1 VPQSDRVASLALVAG
16 HAWTVQAGASTLD
29 EAFQDLDFYT
39 NAITIDAGDT
49 ITWRIASVEPHTV
62 SLLAPGQLPPAP
74 DSLQAVTPAGGH
86 SYDGTAFV
94 NSGLLNDQQTFTV
107 AFPKAGTYKYY
118 CLLHQPAMEGTIVVA
133 RAGTPY
139 PHTQAFYTH
148 AGQVDEWVDLNAGPP
163 SVALFPFKPGG
174 TTLAAGIAPGLAV
187 AKPSQSTVLRFID
200 TNKASAITPNI
211 TISAGTTL
219 KWVNESNNEP
229 HTITFPPAG
238 QKLPPTLSPFSPPSG
253 GSTFDGTTLRNSG
266 IVPPG
271 KSYSLTFT
279 KRGAYLYYC
288 LFHAREGMFG
298 RVLVI

>member
-1 VPQSDRVASLALVAG
+1 
-16 HAWTVQAGASTLD
+16 
-29 EAFQDLDFYT
+29 
-39 NAITIDAGDT
+39 
-49 ITWRIASVEPHTV
+49 
-62 SLLAPGQLPPAP
+62 
-74 DSLQAVTPAGGH
+74 
-86 SYDGTAFV
+86 
-94 NSGLLNDQQTFTV
+94 
-107 AFPKAGTYKYY
+107 
-118 CLLHQPAMEGTIVVA
+118 MEGTIVVA